1 MSEVTDRI
9 LDWDSA
15 IEDDG
20 NGFVLLPEGDYE
32 FVVSGFERGQHN
44 GSANIPRCPKAILTL
59 SITSPE
65 GVVQLKQDLFLCGK
79 MEWKI
84 AAFFRS
90 LGLKKH
96 GERLVPQWDKVQG
109 EAGHAHVVQ
118 REYIGQDGTTKKANN
133 IAYFIDPIPMEKRA
147 ANLDNQEE
155 DIPF

>member
-9 LDWDSA
+9 LDWDSP

-20 NGFVLLPEGDYE
+20 NGFILLPEGDYE

-44 GSANIPRCPKAILTL
+44 GSANIPPCPKAILTL
-59 SITSPE
+59 SVTSPE
-65 GVVQLKQDLFLCGK
+65 GVVQIKQDLYLCGK

-84 AAFFRS
+84 ASFFRS
-90 LGLKKH
+90 IGLKKH

-109 EAGHAHVVQ
+109 EAGHAHIVQ
-118 REYIGQDGTTKKANN
+118 REYVGNDGMNKKSNN
-133 IAYFIDPIPMEKRA
+133 IAYFIDYIPPEKRA
-147 ANLDNQEE
+147 DLQDDPD